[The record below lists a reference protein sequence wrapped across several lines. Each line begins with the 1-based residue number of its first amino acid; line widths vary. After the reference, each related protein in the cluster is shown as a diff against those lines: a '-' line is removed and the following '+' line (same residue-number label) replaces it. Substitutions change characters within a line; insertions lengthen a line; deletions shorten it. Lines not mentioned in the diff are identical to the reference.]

1 MADTA
6 IQWVKLGV
14 RVHPFVTSG
23 QALLSPWDHG
33 GVVRHGAFQ
42 VALFAWLGGP
52 DPDGLAHEM
61 ESKYVDRDKTI
72 HNANTNLN
80 TGGIRDRTIDR
91 AFERA
96 IHTVNRS
103 VRRTNFWTVQ
113 CRLNQQA
120 YWIPVYY
127 QPDISTADRRVTGFQ
142 PNSALGLSTGN
153 VYAWKVRA
161 R

>member
-1 MADTA
+1 MA
-6 IQWVKLGV
+6 
-14 RVHPFVTSG
+14 
-23 QALLSPWDHG
+23 
-33 GVVRHGAFQ
+33 
-42 VALFAWLGGP
+42 
-52 DPDGLAHEM
+52 DGLAIQSELGLV
-61 ESKYVDRDKTI
+61 SRVSR
-72 HNANTNLN
+72 
-80 TGGIRDRTIDR
+80 
-91 AFERA
+91 ERA

-113 CRLNQQA
+113 RRLNQQA